1 MHHSFLR
8 YSILGVAL
16 IATLSLHAQASF
28 VWDFSA
34 GAGYSSLGYK
44 VQAADNITPSTK
56 GSYGANL
63 HTSIG
68 LLFCP
73 YFGMN
78 IGADFSRYGQSIL
91 LTNSTLQWDDV
102 TDTDAEGNIAGEK
115 YNHHLDIYSWK
126 EKNQQLYLAPQLTLV
141 GIIPL
146 STISLSIEAG
156 VEYAFCMQSNY
167 SATGDIEHTGIY
179 PKWGLTLHDMPAHGF
194 YRTTSFFPS
203 GDLSK
208 DFQTLSLVG
217 KIGVIIPIAEHWDI
231 RANVLCKYALS
242 TNPKTTTGG
251 THQLGTDIGFHD
263 DQYTT
268 NTTQSSGTTQ
278 SSTTSN
284 ALSTGNMQSFS
295 TNNTQSS
302 STCNPHYFMPN
313 YSTLTNST
321 LISGNLH
328 PLLIGV
334 EIGIRYHL
342 PFTKRTPKI
351 CRCEWD

>member
-8 YSILGVAL
+8 YCILGVAL

-44 VQAADNITPSTK
+44 VQAADNITPSTQ

-63 HTSIG
+63 HTSVD

-78 IGADFSRYGQSIL
+78 IGTDFSRYGQSIL
-91 LTNSTLQWDDV
+91 LTNSVLQWNGV

-126 EKNQQLYLAPQLTLV
+126 EKNQQLYLAPQLTFI

-194 YRTTSFFPS
+194 YRTTSFSPS

-217 KIGVIIPIAEHWDI
+217 KIGVIIPVAEHWDI

-242 TNPKTTTGG
+242 TNTKTTTGG
-251 THQLGTDIGFHD
+251 TNQLGTDIGFHD

-268 NTTQSSGTTQ
+268 NATQSSGTTQ
-278 SSTTSN
+278 SSTTSD
-284 ALSTGNMQSFS
+284 
-295 TNNTQSS
+295 
-302 STCNPHYFMPN
+302 PHYFMPD
-313 YSTLTNST
+313 YSTLTNSN